1 MSAAPS
7 PQTEPATAHAAGPG
21 ALLPQLPIYTA
32 QRLGRERAALAE
44 ALRERL
50 LSAGLGWP
58 AWSDARPGRLE
69 LVVGDLGAEPL
80 LSRSAAA
87 LIERHGELLLDGL
100 GAAALATGAQRLV
113 LAVPEG
119 PLLAPTRALCRGR
132 SVELLVTPPAYPSRP
147 GLLLGDAS
155 ERAWIV
161 PASRLVAFGAVV
173 QGRQDRQDRQGR
185 AAPHLC
191 TIAGAVRAPQVVDL
205 AALSPSE
212 RTPVALVRR
221 CGGAADGAAA
231 WVAIRDG
238 APSGV
243 LWPAESEL
251 PIGCQELLVLPASHE
266 LVRRLRRGEPA
277 FLERARNACLSC
289 RLCTDLCPEAQA
301 GVELAPH
308 RILRGLALGKSPS
321 LFTDE
326 AARCTGCGTCSALC
340 PAELLPASQLRQLQ
354 TGTPL
359 TPLED
364 RDPERGVGL
373 PPPRQVGRA
382 LLLARLGL
390 ADYDTV

>member
-7 PQTEPATAHAAGPG
+7 PGIDQAARPAARPAAGPP

-32 QRLGRERAALAE
+32 QQLGRERAGLAE

-50 LSAGLGWP
+50 LTAGLGWP

-80 LSRSAAA
+80 LARGAAA
-87 LIERHGELLLDGL
+87 LVERHGDLLLDGL
-100 GAAALATGAQRLV
+100 GAAGLATGAKRLV

-119 PLLAPTRALCRGR
+119 PLVPAARALCRGK

-147 GLLLGDAS
+147 GLLLEEAS

-161 PASRLVAFGAVV
+161 PAPRLAAFGAVA
-173 QGRQDRQDRQGR
+173 QGR
-185 AAPHLC
+185 AVPRLC

-205 AALSPSE
+205 AALLPAE
-212 RTPVALVRR
+212 RTPLALVR
-221 CGGAADGAAA
+221 CSGGAADGAAA

-238 APSGV
+238 APAGV

-251 PIGCQELLVLPASHE
+251 PLECQELLVLPAAHE
-266 LVRRLRRGEPA
+266 LVRRLRRGEGA
-277 FLERARNACLSC
+277 FRERARNACLSC

-308 RILRGLALGKSPS
+308 RILRGLALGTSDAQ
-321 LFTDE
+321 LAEE

-340 PAELLPASQLRQLQ
+340 PAELLPASLLRQLQ
-354 TGTPL
+354 AATALPV
-359 TPLED
+359 PLED
-364 RDPERGVGL
+364 RDPERCVGL
-373 PPPRQVGRA
+373 PAPRQVGRE

-390 ADYDTV
+390 ADYDAA